1 MANRPRTDAVR
12 EADRLTSWLLQD
24 IGREVRVARIA
35 SGLRQVDVARRLGT
49 SPASVCRVEKGSI
62 RALTVRRL
70 ERHAAAVGLRPF
82 VKLYPAARRILD
94 QPQLDLLADFRAR
107 LHESWAFSTEVV
119 MPIPGDLRAAD
130 CRFSKLDC
138 VCIGEA
144 YTRISDFQAQSRAAQ
159 LKKRDL
165 GADRLY
171 LIVRGT
177 TSNRRALADAGKLVQ
192 ASFPL
197 GTRHVIRALA
207 RGLDPGDDGIV
218 LL

>member
-1 MANRPRTDAVR
+1 MTQWVLR
-12 EADRLTSWLLQD
+12 D

-35 SGLRQVDVARRLGT
+35 AGLRQLDVAQRLGS
-49 SPASVCRVEKGSI
+49 SPASICRVEKGAL

-82 VKLYPAARRILD
+82 VKLYPAGRRILD
-94 QPQLDLLADFRAR
+94 QPQLDLIADLRAR
-107 LHESWAFSTEVV
+107 LHGSWAFSTEVV

-130 CRFSKLDC
+130 CRFTKQDC

-144 YTRISDFQAQSRAAQ
+144 YTRLSDFQAQSRAAL

-165 GADRLY
+165 DADRLY

-177 TSNRRALADAGKLVQ
+177 TSNRRALASAGKLVQ

-197 GTRHVIRALA
+197 GTRHVMRALA